1 MSSFN
6 INEYSNI
13 REKEMAM
20 IEVAENPSRGPYIF
34 YVFYHELKSIYD
46 ISDKFIILNSVANGG
61 NIDMFKF
68 MLNEITVSQFMELE
82 EKEQKSEMQKVI
94 KTIIDKSNKDLLNEL
109 FKFLNESNI
118 NINDYLINSY
128 TFTVKENMSTE
139 SKTP

>member
-1 MSSFN
+1 MSSFD
-6 INEYSNI
+6 INEYPNI

-46 ISDKFIILNSVANGG
+46 ITDKFLILDSVANGG

-68 MLNEITVSQFMELE
+68 MLKEITVSQFIELGE
-82 EKEQKSEMQKVI
+82 NEKKIEMQRVI
-94 KTIIDKSNKDLLNEL
+94 KTIINKSHKDLLNEL
-109 FKFLNESNI
+109 FNFLNESNI

-128 TFTVKENMSTE
+128 TFTMKEKLDN
-139 SKTP
+139 